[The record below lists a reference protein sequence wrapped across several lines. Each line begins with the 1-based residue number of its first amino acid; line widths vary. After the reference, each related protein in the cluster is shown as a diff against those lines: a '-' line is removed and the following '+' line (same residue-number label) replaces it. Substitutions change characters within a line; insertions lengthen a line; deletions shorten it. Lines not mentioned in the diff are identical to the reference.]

1 MPSLR
6 GLIALGEKTLDW
18 LEPIAVAI
26 VCLFLFILDGDDNIA
41 YTERVAQK
49 VHWTVNVKF
58 TEDFVQRIVI
68 LGYGSLIPF
77 FVSAVC

>member
-6 GLIALGEKTLDW
+6 GLIALGEKSVDW

-26 VCLFLFILDGDDNIA
+26 VCLFLFILDGDNNIA
-41 YTERVAQK
+41 YTERVAPK
-49 VHWTVNVKF
+49 VRWTVNIKF
-58 TEDFVQRIVI
+58 AEDFVQRIVI
-68 LGYGSLIPF
+68 LGYGSLISF